1 MSGIY
6 VMAVGPL
13 VADPQARQGTKGPF
27 ATVAI
32 RTSGDDAIIVSAIAF
47 NEYAERLLEFVKG
60 DAIAISGRAK
70 LSSWTGRDG
79 TEKHGISVIVEQ
91 VASAKP
97 KPRAAK
103 PRRKAAGPWKY
114 PEHPRS
120 NAAPDVAEDRVD
132 DIFPDDG
139 GAP

>member
-27 ATVAI
+27 ATAAI

-47 NEYAERLLEFVKG
+47 NEYGERLLEFVKG
-60 DAIAISGRAK
+60 DAIAVSGKAK
-70 LSSWTGRDG
+70 LNTWTGRDG
-79 TEKHGISVIVEQ
+79 VEKHGVSILVEQ
-91 VASAKP
+91 SASAKP

-103 PRRKAAGPWKY
+103 LRRKDAGPWKY
-114 PEHPRS
+114 PEHPR
-120 NAAPDVAEDRVD
+120 AAGPDLPEDRVD
-132 DIFPDDG
+132 DLYRDG
-139 GAP
+139 LVPS